1 MTETMRERVN
11 KAIRW
16 YKDDNAENPALREA
30 HRDSLIED
38 LKYLHDLAEDRYLE
52 EDRKII
58 SAIINYVESGKEPN
72 EIPPQEIAA

>member
-11 KAIRW
+11 QSIKW
-16 YKDDNAENPALREA
+16 YKGDNAKVPAASDA

>member
-11 KAIRW
+11 QSIEW